1 VYLAVA
7 VAPLVFA
14 VIDPTPGRG
23 FLINFSVALGFV
35 GLAMLGLQFALVAR
49 SQTVATPFGIDV
61 VLQFHRQIAYVALL
75 FILAHPV
82 LLFVD
87 EPPLSLPPQVLR
99 FVVHPHLDNVAQ
111 NTEISAPRV
120 YITPFRRPVVPEMW
134 FY

>member
-1 VYLAVA
+1 MKLAVRGASWILVYLAVA

-49 SQTVATPFGIDV
+49 FQTVAAPFGIDV

-82 LLFVD
+82 LLFVTD
-87 EPPLSLPPQVLR
+87 TQFLAL
-99 FVVHPHLDNVAQ
+99 LDPI
-111 NTEISAPRV
+111 TAP
-120 YITPFRRPVVPEMW
+120 
-134 FY
+134 